1 MQQEPWLLSRYM
13 RGLHWHTRTT
23 RTLTGVKIHRGL
35 PWHTRTI
42 VQAQICHAVIG
53 VLSNSITIL
62 KKTQEVYTW
71 SLWDRGQQHGWSG
84 DSRCRMSILKIQ
96 QPCAW
101 AETLRSGGWDSRP
114 QGMVA
119 RIHFRVYILCYIQ
132 YMYIYI
138 YIEREHITH
147 HVFLGIPLYSPAFKS
162 GLGPIWATVGR
173 LSRRDTYNTWLW
185 TGVRHFPAW
194 VESPRHR
201 DLR

>member
-1 MQQEPWLLSRYM
+1 MSRYIGDFPGTQEPLSRPKSAMLLLVSFQIQSPSSRKLRRYIPGACEIGDSSM
-13 RGLHWHTRTT
+13 VGQGTADAECQYSRSSSHAPGQKRSDQEDETQ
-23 RTLTGVKIHRGL
+23 GHRGWL
-35 PWHTRTI
+35 PASTSGFI
-42 VQAQICHAVIG
+42 SYAIYSICI
-53 VLSNSITIL
+53 
-62 KKTQEVYTW
+62 
-71 SLWDRGQQHGWSG
+71 
-84 DSRCRMSILKIQ
+84 
-96 QPCAW
+96 
-101 AETLRSGGWDSRP
+101 
-114 QGMVA
+114 
-119 RIHFRVYILCYIQ
+119 
-132 YMYIYI
+132 YIYI